1 MPKTIKTECAVIG
14 GGFAGCTTALE
25 LADAGK
31 KVMLFVKGR
40 FEDCNSYLTA
50 GGLTAV
56 TAVNGKPAAGDSFDS
71 HIKDTLNAGK
81 SLNNKDIVRFCSEH
95 FFPDVIKWLEE
106 KGVKFDRNENGD
118 YDLHREGGHSANRI
132 FHAKD
137 TTGNAI
143 MNVLTGLVKKH
154 RNIMVCEEHIAIDI
168 ITCNKLLKKKSE
180 KDSCIGLYVHDI
192 EDNSIKTIECKG
204 IFIATGG
211 LGKVFMYTSNQ
222 DVATGDGF
230 AMCYRAGLP
239 LANMEFVQFHP
250 TVFYDPSAVNE
261 TERRFLLTEA
271 LRGAGAILKLHKDS
285 KEDFVLKYDAL
296 GSKATR
302 DVVTK
307 AEDIE
312 MRKNGLQ
319 NVWLDCTSI
328 DKERLKN
335 DFKNSYEFCL
345 SKGVDITKEPVPVVY
360 AEHYSNGGV
369 LVGKDSET
377 AIKGLYAIGEVSYTG
392 LHGATRLASNS
403 APECI
408 LFGRLAA
415 RHFLA
420 QKNQKNADAPE
431 WNVGK
436 AREIKDKTT
445 IQYYW
450 EIIRRT
456 MTSLCGISRNE
467 ERLVAAREVLLAIKK
482 DINDFYWTYKVNKD
496 FLEVRNIA
504 DAAIVILESALA
516 RKESRA
522 CHFREDFPQMDNKNY
537 LGLTI
542 ISRDRKPYISGISK
556 KQWGTTH

>member
-1 MPKTIKTECAVIG
+1 MREQLNDKMKNKVIKTDCAVIG

-25 LADAGK
+25 LADAGE
-31 KVMLFVKGR
+31 KVMLLVKGR

-56 TAVNGKPAAGDSFDS
+56 QEPVKLVKGDSFELHVS
-71 HIKDTLNAGK
+71 DTLKAGK
-81 SLNNKDIVRFCSEH
+81 NLNNKSIVRFCSEY

-118 YDLHREGGHSANRI
+118 YDLHREGGHSTNRI
-132 FHAKD
+132 FHVKD

-143 MNVLTGLVKKH
+143 MNVLAGLVKRH
-154 RNIMVCEEHIAIDI
+154 PNIKVCEEHMAIDI
-168 ITCNKLLKKKSE
+168 VTCNKFLKKKSK
-180 KDSCIGLYVHDI
+180 KDSCIGFYVYDAK
-192 EDNSIKTIECKG
+192 ESSVKTIECKG
-204 IFIATGG
+204 TFIATGG
-211 LGKVFMYTSNQ
+211 LGKVFLYTSNQ

-230 AMCYRAGLP
+230 AICYRAGLP

-271 LRGAGAILKLHKDS
+271 LRGAGAILKLSKDS
-285 KEDFVLKYDAL
+285 GEDFVLKYDAL

-312 MRKNGLQ
+312 MRKNGLSH
-319 NVWLDCTSI
+319 VWLDCTRI

-345 SKGVDITKEPVPVVY
+345 SKGIDITKDPVPVVY

-369 LVGKDSET
+369 LVGRNSET

-415 RHFLA
+415 RHFLSNMA
-420 QKNQKNADAPE
+420 NVKNANTPS

-436 AREIKDKTT
+436 AKEIRDKTT

-450 EIIRRT
+450 EIVRRT
-456 MTSLCGISRNE
+456 MTSLCGISRNR
-467 ERLVAAREVLLAIKK
+467 ERLIAAREVLLAVKK
-482 DINDFYWTYKVNKD
+482 DINEFYWTYNVNKD

-504 DAAIVILESALA
+504 DTALIILDSALA

-522 CHFREDFPQMDNKNY
+522 CHFREDFPQIDNKNY

-542 ISRDRKPYISGISK
+542 IKKGRKPYISRI
-556 KQWGTTH
+556 